1 MAFILLHDARNAVRL
16 LRRRPAFAWA
26 VMATLGAASGFL
38 GVAANLAAS
47 LMQTAQ
53 AEQLPAIQ
61 PVAIVLLLAGVMVLL
76 AACANL
82 ATLSMSHYQ
91 TRLGEF
97 AIRACIGGTSSQLVR
112 QLAIE
117 GIVLATTACV
127 AGGLFA
133 FWSRQLMFAWLSPEQ
148 AAVVEDSMSAGAT
161 LAAGIVAL
169 LACAVVVFA
178 CARTAA
184 GLGLPLL
191 QAEGQDL
198 AAAARGMRPRRR
210 LVVVQV
216 ATACVLLVGATL
228 LPHGMNHA
236 LATGP
241 GTTAREVV
249 TIHAIAPDR
258 YSDVAG
264 GRRFQLAALERIARL
279 PGVISVASTTTL
291 PLVSATKSGFADNPH
306 GEFMPYDT
314 IVVSSGYFATMQHP
328 VSLGNEFSASDDRIE
343 GRVVINQQMA
353 DAMFPRNPIGQHLYA
368 DNGKR
373 MQVIG
378 VVTNVRYRKMERP
391 VAPTV
396 YLPLS
401 SRFLSGSHIVARTV
415 GDAEPRVAAIVET
428 LRANDHPRIER
439 ETTLKLHLQSA
450 VRRDRIAM
458 VFVAACGLLVLL
470 FAVSG
475 PYLLTRH
482 AVTSRYDELAVRLA
496 FGARGKHIF
505 GLVLAQSARATIAGI
520 LLGEAAALIAVA
532 MLTGVTG
539 VTAGAASR
547 TSFVTGAVL
556 LALSAI
562 ASTVPALKA
571 YRVSPAAA
579 LR

>member
-1 MAFILLHDARNAVRL
+1 M
-16 LRRRPAFAWA
+16 LRRRPAFAWSA
-26 VMATLGAASGFL
+26 MATVAAASGFL

-47 LMQTAQ
+47 LVQTAR
-53 AEQLPAIQ
+53 AEHLAAIQ
-61 PVAIVLLLAGVMVLL
+61 PVAIVLVLAGAMVLL

-91 TRLGEF
+91 ARLGEF
-97 AIRACIGGTSSQLVR
+97 AIRACIGGTSPQLIR

-117 GIVLATTACV
+117 GLVLATTACL

-148 AAVVEDSMSAGAT
+148 AAVVRGGMSAAAT
-161 LAAGIVAL
+161 VAASLVSL
-169 LACAVVVFA
+169 LACAVVAFA

-191 QAEGQDL
+191 QAGGQDL

-210 LVVVQV
+210 LVVAQV
-216 ATACVLLVGATL
+216 ATACLLLVGATL
-228 LPHGMNHA
+228 LPHGMNRA

-241 GTTAREVV
+241 GTTAHEVV
-249 TIHAIAPDR
+249 AIHAIAPDR

-264 GRRFQLAALERIARL
+264 GRRFQLAALERVAQL
-279 PGVISVASTTTL
+279 PGVTAVALTTTL
-291 PLVSATKSGFADNPH
+291 PLVSASKTGFADSPH
-306 GEFMPYDT
+306 GEFTPYDT
-314 IVVSSGYFATMQHP
+314 IVVSSGYFTTMQHP
-328 VSLGNEFSASDDRIE
+328 ISLGSEFTARDDRID

-353 DAMFPRNPIGQHLYA
+353 DALFPRNPIGRHLYA
-368 DNGKR
+368 DDGKR
-373 MQVIG
+373 MEVIG

-401 SRFLSGSHIVARTV
+401 SRFLSGSHLVARTH
-415 GDAEPRVAAIVET
+415 GDARPHVAAIVEA
-428 LRANDHPRIER
+428 LRAIDNPRIER
-439 ETTLKLHLQSA
+439 ETTLDLHLRSA

-458 VFVAACGLLVLL
+458 VFVAACGLLILL

-475 PYLLTRH
+475 PYLLTRQTE
-482 AVTSRYDELAVRLA
+482 TSRYDELAVRLA
-496 FGARGKHIF
+496 CGARGKHIF
-505 GLVLAQSARATIAGI
+505 GLVLAQAARATMAGI
-520 LLGEAAALIAVA
+520 VLGATAALVGVV
-532 MLTGVTG
+532 MLSEVTG
-539 VTAGAASR
+539 VTAIDASR
-547 TSFVTGAVL
+547 TTLVIGVVL

-562 ASTVPALKA
+562 ASAVPALRA
-571 YRVSPAAA
+571 YRLSPAAA